1 MAIVSTAFTL
11 KGEIYAR
18 FLGRGSCAPTLK
30 VVPAGE
36 IGFAVVICT
45 DGEDAMIST
54 KVLFVGDREPAI
66 ADAVVVSCVNNL
78 CRGMSQRSMH

>member
-1 MAIVSTAFTL
+1 MQTCEWQLSRRHLPL

-18 FLGRGSCAPTLK
+18 SLGRGSCAPTLE

-36 IGFAVVICT
+36 IGFAVATYT
-45 DGEDAMIST
+45 DGEDAKLSI

-66 ADAVVVSCVNNL
+66 HFAVAY
-78 CRGMSQRSMH
+78 QRSGVVAGS

>member
-1 MAIVSTAFTL
+1 MQTWEWQLSRRHLPL

-45 DGEDAMIST
+45 DDEDAMILI
-54 KVLFVGDREPAI
+54 KVLR
-66 ADAVVVSCVNNL
+66 
-78 CRGMSQRSMH
+78 RGQGARRSLR